1 MNGLKTIKHS
11 FQRWIYNNNIFAF
24 ILWTSLIVD
33 AIYLVMFMLISQYI
47 LAVVSAFKI
56 VVCISLLNK
65 SDDNGKNSVSQMI
78 TFEIWVYGQ
87 MVLYTLFLGVESGFN
102 MILLSMIPTVFF
114 IEYLLRNSSMISYV
128 TSGVICIT
136 NIVLISLNDR
146 FAVKDAMNIVWKDI
160 VQSFNWCIAIF
171 LTVFSAT
178 IFMAEVFN
186 ISNGLEKQNR
196 KLNVLANY
204 DPLTELLLRRPMYEK
219 IEECVQTK
227 KLYGKEYAICIGDID
242 FFKKFNDKYGHECGD
257 VVLKN
262 VSRVIAN
269 DIGSNGHVCRW
280 GGEEIMILLP
290 DTTAY
295 NASKMIER
303 VRKDIEGRTINYKNT
318 EVRVTMTFGVS
329 SSEKYIMSKEVIE
342 AADKALYEGKESG
355 RNRVCSG

>member
-1 MNGLKTIKHS
+1 MNGLKTIKHN

-33 AIYLVMFMLISQYI
+33 AIYLAMFMLISQYI
-47 LAVVSAFKI
+47 LAVVSTFKI

-78 TFEIWVYGQ
+78 AFEVWVYGQ

-146 FAVKDAMNIVWKDI
+146 FAVKDVMNIVWKDI
-160 VQSFNWCIAIF
+160 VQSFNWFIAIF

-204 DPLTELLLRRPMYEK
+204 DPLTELLLRRENT
-219 IEECVQTK
+219 CFALSSSLLLRASSSLFSARSFSLSTTFFS
-227 KLYGKEYAICIGDID
+227 AIC
-242 FFKKFNDKYGHECGD
+242 FFSWSIRAFLLARS
-257 VVLKN
+257 VL
-262 VSRVIAN
+262 
-269 DIGSNGHVCRW
+269 
-280 GGEEIMILLP
+280 P
-290 DTTAY
+290 
-295 NASKMIER
+295 
-303 VRKDIEGRTINYKNT
+303 
-318 EVRVTMTFGVS
+318 
-329 SSEKYIMSKEVIE
+329 
-342 AADKALYEGKESG
+342 ES
-355 RNRVCSG
+355 